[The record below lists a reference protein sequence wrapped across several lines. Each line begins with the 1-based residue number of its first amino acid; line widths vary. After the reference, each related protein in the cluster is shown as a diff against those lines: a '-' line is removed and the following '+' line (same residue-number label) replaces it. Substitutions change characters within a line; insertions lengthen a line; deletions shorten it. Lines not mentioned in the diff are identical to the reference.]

1 MKKQPGM
8 IRKPKNLDRYSLFY
22 TETLV
27 KKPDGV
33 MVWTSFSGE
42 EGWQGFHFL
51 NRSETMNQD
60 RYSQVLEEHMLTIL
74 QVQGCEVLMQDEA
87 LAMLQRDAG
96 SG

>member
-1 MKKQPGM
+1 
-8 IRKPKNLDRYSLFY
+8 
-22 TETLV
+22 
-27 KKPDGV
+27 
-33 MVWTSFSGE
+33 
-42 EGWQGFHFL
+42 
-51 NRSETMNQD
+51 MNQD